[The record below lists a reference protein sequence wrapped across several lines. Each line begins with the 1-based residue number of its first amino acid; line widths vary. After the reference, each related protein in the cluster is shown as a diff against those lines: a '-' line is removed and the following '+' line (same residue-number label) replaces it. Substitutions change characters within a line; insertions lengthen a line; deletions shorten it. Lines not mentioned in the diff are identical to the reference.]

1 MWCVIPENKDKR
13 GLSEKEMPAAMA
25 ASEGVFLDLEG
36 GGGAEGAWG
45 RWASR

>member
-1 MWCVIPENKDKR
+1 M
-13 GLSEKEMPAAMA
+13 EMPAAMA
-25 ASEGVFLDLEG
+25 ASEGVFLDLGGGG